1 MYKITLLKKYCA
13 KIIARYK
20 NMAEKTFIVETSA
33 HHIHVTQEALDYL
46 FDGDELKVV
55 KELSQPGQFASDKK
69 LDIIYHAQ
77 IKNKETGEITIK
89 DNTIKGMRILGPVRK
104 ENQVEISMTEARSLK
119 ANVPVRESGDLEGS
133 APVTLYNPLN
143 GKKVDCEKGMIIAK
157 RHIHMTEEDAKNF
170 GVSNGEIVSVK
181 IKSSNG
187 RSAILGDTVIR
198 VSNKYALAMHI
209 DTDESNAI
217 GGAASGVVG
226 EIVKVEY

>member
-1 MYKITLLKKYCA
+1 MS
-13 KIIARYK
+13 
-20 NMAEKTFIVETSA
+20 EKTFIVETSA
-33 HHIHVTQEALDYL
+33 HHIHVTQETLDYL
-46 FDGDELKVV
+46 FDGDGLKVV

-77 IKNKETGEITIK
+77 IKNKETGEVTIK
-89 DNTIKGMRILGPVRK
+89 DNMIKGMRILGPVRK

-119 ANVPVRESGDLEGS
+119 ANNVPVRESGDLEGS
-133 APVTLYNPLN
+133 APVTLVNPLN

-157 RHIHMTEEDAKNF
+157 RHIHMTPVDAENF
-170 GVSNGEIVSVK
+170 GVKNGDIVAVK

-198 VSNKYALAMHI
+198 VSEKYALAMHI
-209 DTDESNAI
+209 DTDESNAV

-226 EIVKVEY
+226 EIIKVEF